1 MNNLFKS
8 PYLEI
13 MLMVGILVITSIGS
27 AMLGYSLETPAELSV
42 TPTVEMV
49 KEGKSMD
56 PASIAAVEALA
67 KVYDALPDDVR
78 AKAKALVK
86 LTDAEKEALSPA
98 DKELLEL
105 QMTMNRQ
112 VVKPMAGSTIFWFLF
127 GSFFVSFGIALI
139 AVMGGIGGG
148 VLFTPIMMAFTEV
161 NSLIIRATGLIVAMF
176 SGLIS
181 TGPFMRR
188 GLANLKICILS
199 AAAYGLGAFSGA
211 QAAIIVADSMGKAG
225 EGIVR
230 MSLGGIITALAV
242 YFIVGGQKIEWPEVK
257 KVDKLTKFLDL
268 TQPYYEAS
276 TGTVINYQVT
286 RAGLLAV
293 AVIVV
298 GFLSGFFGLGAGW
311 AIVPAL
317 NMIMAVPLKVAAA
330 CSGVLLGMG
339 DCIALWPYLLKGA
352 IVPLFAAPWLVGQ
365 VLGGLVGAY
374 ILMKIKAGFIRIILI
389 GIMFFTSYGLITKGL
404 VKLEVLAE
412 RSTTEIFA
420 VLGVVVAGILYGL
433 FKPKKA

>member
-13 MLMVGILVITSIGS
+13 AVMVGVLVITTIGGGI
-27 AMLGYSLETPAELSV
+27 LGYGLETPAGGM
-42 TPTVEMV
+42 P
-49 KEGKSMD
+49 
-56 PASIAAVEALA
+56 
-67 KVYDALPDDVR
+67 
-78 AKAKALVK
+78 
-86 LTDAEKEALSPA
+86 
-98 DKELLEL
+98 
-105 QMTMNRQ
+105 
-112 VVKPMAGSTIFWFLF
+112 GSTIFWFLS
-127 GSFFVSFGIALI
+127 GSFFMSFGIALI

-148 VLFTPIMMAFTEV
+148 VLFTPIMLAFTDV
-161 NSLIIRATGLIVAMF
+161 NSLIVRATGLIVAMF

-188 GLANLKICILS
+188 GLANLKICILA
-199 AAAYGLGAFSGA
+199 AAAYGIGAFSGA
-211 QAAIIVADSMGKAG
+211 MSAILVADSLGATG

-230 MSLGGIITALAV
+230 MSLGGIIACLAI
-242 YFIVGGQKIEWPEVK
+242 YFIVGGQKIEWPVVK
-257 KVDKLTKFLDL
+257 KVDKLTKALKL
-268 TQPYYEAS
+268 TQPYYEES
-276 TGTVINYQVT
+276 TGQVIDYKVT
-286 RAGLLAV
+286 RAGLMVV

-339 DCIALWPYLLKGA
+339 DCVALWPYLLKGA
-352 IVPLFAAPWLVGQ
+352 IIPLFAAPWLVGQ

-374 ILMKIKAGFIRIILI
+374 ILMRIKAGFIRIILI
-389 GIMFFTSYGLITKGL
+389 GIMFFTSYGLVCKGL
-404 VKLEVLAE
+404 V
-412 RSTTEIFA
+412 
-420 VLGVVVAGILYGL
+420 VLGAIQPRTNTETFIVLGCVVAGILYGL